1 MQTRVSMIDTRFGT
15 ANTSDFSHGNC
26 LPVTALPF
34 AMNHFA
40 PQTNG
45 GRGAW
50 WFHPDDS
57 TLEGFRVTHQP
68 SPWVGDFSTF
78 LIQPVSGNDES
89 ETIYQAKT
97 TYQRHSAIL
106 RPDCLS
112 LTSERYQLRTTL
124 VPSIYGAKLKIAY
137 QQANHGLLL
146 YLPEQT
152 AFEKIDNQTIFASL
166 NNCQESYDAQFTMHL
181 ALAFTSPIRAIKQFD
196 HDHIRLEFEDD
207 EPEQI
212 ITLTTSF
219 ISKEQLLLNLAREKQ
234 QTFKETQ
241 AQASAAWLDKL
252 ERVQIEDDKTEQ
264 VGIFNHCLYRAFLFP
279 TRFYELDDDKQPI
292 HYQTV
297 TQTVEKG
304 VYYTNNG
311 FWDTAKTV
319 YPLFSLIA
327 QDAYSEM
334 LEGFLN
340 HYREVGY
347 LPKWLSPDERGMMP
361 GTLIDSVIADACVK
375 GIRPDLM
382 PEFLAA
388 MIKSATIESA
398 DVKYGR
404 QGVTAYQTFGYVPDD
419 YHESVNATLDY
430 AYSDYCIAQ
439 VAEYLGETAIF
450 EKYQMRAKNY
460 QNCFDAQT
468 GLMRGKNRAGQFS
481 SYFSPFAW
489 GGAYTEGS
497 VYQNGF
503 YVVHDVAGLA
513 DLYPNPSA
521 FIAKLD
527 EIHNTPPQF
536 EVGSYGTQI
545 HEMSEMVALDF
556 GQVAMSNQPSFHIPY
571 LYHFVGKPDKAQ
583 VVLKQLMLKAFHQS
597 PQAFLGDEDNGSMAS
612 WFIFNSLGF
621 YPFCPGSGEYTLGI
635 PLFAKATLALSN
647 GKQLM
652 MRANQTAEQYQ
663 FVTEIKINGQLS
675 SKLVLKHEE
684 IMQGQELDVKLGLVP
699 TIKTYQSDD
708 LPTSLFK

>member
-1 MQTRVSMIDTRFGT
+1 MQTRLSMMDTRFGT
-15 ANTSDFSHGNC
+15 SNTSDFSHGNC

-50 WFHPDDS
+50 WFHPDDN

-78 LIQPVSGNDES
+78 LMQPVSGNDDVK
-89 ETIYQAKT
+89 TIYQAKT
-97 TYQRHSAIL
+97 TYQQEGAIF

-124 VPSIYGAKLKIAY
+124 VPSIYGAKLKISY
-137 QQANHGLLL
+137 QQINPSLLL
-146 YLPEQT
+146 YLPKQT
-152 AFEKIDNQTIFASL
+152 AFEQIDNQTIFASL
-166 NNCQESYDAQFTMHL
+166 SNFQDSCDAQFTMYL
-181 ALAFTSPIRAIKQFD
+181 ALTFTSPIRAVKQFE

-207 EPEQI
+207 SQEQM
-212 ITLTTSF
+212 ITLATSF
-219 ISKEQLLLNLAREKQ
+219 ISKEQALLNLARERQ
-234 QTFKETQ
+234 QTFEETQ
-241 AQASAAWLDKL
+241 VQATAAWLDKL
-252 ERVQIEDDKTEQ
+252 ERIQIEDDKTEQ
-264 VGIFNHCLYRAFLFP
+264 VAIFKHCLYRAFLFP
-279 TRFYELDDDKQPI
+279 TRFYELDDNKQPI

-327 QDAYSEM
+327 QDDYSEM

-361 GTLIDSVIADACVK
+361 GTLIDSVITDACVK
-375 GIRPDLM
+375 GIRLDLM
-382 PEFLAA
+382 SEFLTA
-388 MIKSATIESA
+388 MIKSATVESA
-398 DVKYGR
+398 DAKYGR
-404 QGVTAYQTFGYVPDD
+404 EGVTVYQTLGYVPND
-419 YHESVNATLDY
+419 YPESVNATLDY

-439 VAEYLGETAIF
+439 VAKYLGEIAIF
-450 EKYQMRAKNY
+450 EVYQARSENY
-460 QNCFDAQT
+460 RNCFDRQT
-468 GLMRGKNRAGQFS
+468 GLMRGKNRSGQFS
-481 SYFSPFAW
+481 SVFSPFAW

-497 VYQNGF
+497 AYQNGF
-503 YVVHDVAGLA
+503 YAVHDVAGLVSM
-513 DLYPNPSA
+513 YPSPSA

-527 EIHNTPPQF
+527 ELHNTPPHF

-556 GQVAMSNQPSFHIPY
+556 AQVAISNQPSFHVPY
-571 LYHFVGKPDKAQ
+571 LYHFVGQPYKAQ
-583 VVLKQLMLKAFHQS
+583 AVLKQLMMKAFHQGS
-597 PQAFLGDEDNGSMAS
+597 QAFPGDEDNGSMAS

-635 PLFAKATLALSN
+635 PLFSKATLALSN
-647 GKQLM
+647 GKQLTLS
-652 MRANQTAEQYQ
+652 ANQTAEQYQ
-663 FVTEIKINGQLS
+663 FVNEVKIEGQNS
-675 SKLVLKHEE
+675 SKLILKHEDM
-684 IMQGQELDVKLGLVP
+684 MQGKSIAVKLGLVP
-699 TIKTYQSDD
+699 MIKDYKFDD
-708 LPTSLFK
+708 LPTSLT